1 MIPLPLTIALAH
13 LASRTRQT
21 LVSVLGVTLGVGM
34 FIAVSGLMAGFQSTF
49 RSQLIDTNPHIVV
62 TDEIRQPAAQPLVL
76 LHPGAAVHIRRI
88 LPRDPVRGI
97 AGAGAIVEALS
108 ATPGITAAPVLRGE
122 LILRRA
128 GRDYAVAASG
138 IDPARQARVTT
149 LAKDIVQG
157 RLDALGAR
165 SDGIII
171 GESLATKMGASLG
184 DTLIAVPPT
193 GQSAAL
199 RIVALFRTGQEQVD
213 TATAYV
219 SLARQQSM
227 QGRPRVVNQI
237 QLRLADIA
245 QSIPL
250 AATIEG
256 RWGYK
261 AAPWE
266 ETFARIL
273 EVFVLQNVIIYGS
286 TGSILVVAAFGI
298 FNIISTVV
306 MEKSRDIAIM
316 RAIGMPGAAVVAIFV
331 VEGVLVGVLGVLA
344 GCGMGMGIALV
355 LGQIPA
361 PGASDPSQ
369 KLMVAQT
376 WLNYGLA
383 CGIALASA
391 VIAAWLPAR
400 RAVRNNPLDTIRGAA

>member
-1 MIPLPLTIALAH
+1 MLPLTIALAH
-13 LASRTRQT
+13 LAGRTRQT

-49 RSQLIDTNPHIVV
+49 RAQLIDTNPHILI
-62 TDEIRQPAAQPLVL
+62 TDEIRRPAAQPLAL
-76 LHPGAAVHIRRI
+76 LHPGAALEIRRI

-108 ATPGITAAPVLRGE
+108 AMPGVAAAPLLRGQ

-128 GRDYAVAASG
+128 GRDYAIAVNG
-138 IDPARQARVTT
+138 IDPARQAKVTT
-149 LAKDIVQG
+149 LARDIVAG
-157 RLDALGAR
+157 SLDALATR

-171 GESLATKMGASLG
+171 GESLAEKMGAGLG

-193 GQSAAL
+193 GRAAAL
-199 RIVALFRTGQEQVD
+199 RVVALFRTGQDMVD
-213 TATAYV
+213 TTTAYV
-219 SLARQQSM
+219 TLARQQSL

-237 QLRLADIA
+237 QLRLADMSR
-245 QSIPL
+245 SIPF

-286 TGSILVVAAFGI
+286 TGSILIVAAFGI

-306 MEKSRDIAIM
+306 MEKGRDIAIM
-316 RAIGMPGAAVVAIFV
+316 RAIGLPGRVVVAIFV
-331 VEGVLVGVLGVLA
+331 TEGAIVGVLGVLA
-344 GCGMGMGIALV
+344 GCGLGIAIAAI
-355 LGQIPA
+355 LGRIPA
-361 PGASDPSQ
+361 PGASDPNQ
-369 KLMVAQT
+369 MLVVAQT

-391 VIAAWLPAR
+391 VVASWLPAR
-400 RAVRNNPLDTIRGAA
+400 RAVRSNPLDTIRGAA

>member
-1 MIPLPLTIALAH
+1 MLPLSIALAH
-13 LASRTRQT
+13 LAGRTRQT

-34 FIAVSGLMAGFQSTF
+34 FIAVSGLMLGFQSTF
-49 RSQLIDTNPHIVV
+49 RAQLIDTNPHILI
-62 TDEIRQPAAQPLVL
+62 TDEIRQPAAQPLAL
-76 LHPGAAVHIRRI
+76 LHPGAAVHISRI

-97 AGAGAIVEALS
+97 AGAGAIVAALS
-108 ATPGITAAPVLRGE
+108 AMPGVTAAPLLRGQ

-128 GRDYAVAASG
+128 GRDYAIAANG
-138 IDPARQARVTT
+138 IDPALQAKVTT
-149 LAKDIVQG
+149 LAKDIVAG
-157 RLDALGAR
+157 SLDALAAR

-171 GESLATKMGASLG
+171 GESLAQKMGAGLG
-184 DTLIAVPPT
+184 DTIVAVPPT
-193 GQSAAL
+193 GQQAAL
-199 RIVALFRTGQEQVD
+199 RIVALFRTGQDMVD
-213 TATAYV
+213 TTTAYV
-219 SLARQQSM
+219 TLARQQSL

-237 QLRLADIA
+237 QLRLADISR
-245 QSIPL
+245 SIPL

-306 MEKSRDIAIM
+306 MEKGRDIAIM
-316 RAIGMPGAAVVAIFV
+316 RAIGLPARTVVTIFV
-331 VEGVLVGVLGVLA
+331 AEGAIVGVLGVLA
-344 GCGMGMGIALV
+344 GCGLGLGIALI
-355 LGQIPA
+355 LARIPA
-361 PGASDPSQ
+361 PGASDPNQ
-369 KLMVAQT
+369 MLVVAQS

-383 CGIALASA
+383 CGIALGSA
-391 VIAAWLPAR
+391 VIASWLPAR
-400 RAVRNNPLDTIRGAA
+400 RAVRSDPLDTIRGAA